1 MIEVYPGVWKIV
13 LYGIRN
19 GKWEIGWC
27 RPTHSYPKFP
37 ATMHADVVG
46 LSCLIA
52 EDEDGSYRVLRDRP
66 AQITELVESRVRRA
80 ADCVGV
86 SIQLEEAKSEMPP
99 LAAVPPNSPPTTPF

>member
-27 RPTHSYPKFP
+27 RPTHSNPKFP

-52 EDEDGSYRVLRDRP
+52 EDEAGSYRVLRDCLVR
-66 AQITELVESRVRRA
+66 ITELIEGSVRRA
-80 ADCVGV
+80 VDFVRV
-86 SIQLEEAKSEMPP
+86 NVQLEEAESG
-99 LAAVPPNSPPTTPF
+99 